1 VQALRGVDLD
11 VPDGCFFVLVG
22 PSGAG
27 KTTTLRVIGGLERPD
42 AGEVHLGGL
51 PAGRATPAER
61 DLAMV
66 FQSYA
71 LYPKQTVARN
81 IASPLRARR
90 MPAKE
95 IERRVGEVARTLG
108 VERLLDRTPAQLSG
122 GEQQRVAL
130 GRALVREP
138 RAFLMDEPLTNLDLK
153 RRVEMRA
160 ELLDIH
166 RSLGSTFLY
175 VTNDQIEAMS
185 MADRIAVLRE
195 GAIQQVGP
203 PEEVYGRPANRFV
216 ATFIG
221 AARMNMLPC
230 RIEEGSLVGD
240 AWSMPLPQ
248 WARPQRRP
256 LLLGIRPEDLS
267 LDADA
272 VGPALS
278 GRVYAVEPLGDR
290 SLVDVEIG
298 EHVIKVRARP
308 TASFDLGQQ
317 LTAVVDL
324 ERVHLFDAETGE
336 AVARRDPPVAAW
348 RQNLTAAWRGERQA

>member
-1 VQALRGVDLD
+1 VSSIRLDGVHKSFDDFQALRGVHLEG
-11 VPDGCFFVLVG
+11 PDGCFFVLVG

-27 KTTTLRVIGGLERPD
+27 KTTTLRVIGGLERP
-42 AGEVHLGGL
+42 EGGAVSFDGA

-61 DLAMV
+61 DVAMV

-90 MPAKE
+90 LPREQIDA
-95 IERRVGEVARTLG
+95 RVGEIARLLG
-108 VERLLDRTPAQLSG
+108 IERLLDRRPAQLSG

-160 ELLDIH
+160 ELINLH
-166 RSLGSTFLY
+166 RSLGRTFLY

-195 GAIQQVGP
+195 GRIQQVGT
-203 PEEVYGRPANRFV
+203 PEEIYGRPVNQFV

-221 AARMNMLPC
+221 APRMNLLRCRADGGALIGDDGWSLPVP
-230 RIEEGSLVGD
+230 RRAQVNG
-240 AWSMPLPQ
+240 
-248 WARPQRRP
+248 RP
-256 LLLGIRPEDLS
+256 LLLGIRPEDLGIGAAEGAPG
-267 LDADA
+267 LE
-272 VGPALS
+272 

-290 SLVDVEIG
+290 SLVDIKIG
-298 EHVIKVRARP
+298 AAVVKIRARP
-308 TASFDLGQQ
+308 TASFELDQPLRAG
-317 LTAVVDL
+317 VDL
-324 ERVHLFDAETGE
+324 DRVHLFDAETGVAIAQTPE
-336 AVARRDPPVAAW
+336 AGA
-348 RQNLTAAWRGERQA
+348 